1 VKVVHRGRGKGRR
14 TVICKDL
21 ELSRPTI
28 LRHLKRR
35 WGIEVMF
42 KLLKEQFG
50 VGDCRCRGPQSLAR
64 WVELVLLAYVLA
76 GLTRWGK
83 QLRGE
88 EPRWGAVR
96 QSWGWTLIQTVEG
109 GAGVARYSR
118 AVASLG
124 LPVPLSNLRPQVRAG
139 GHLDSV
145 KDL

>member
-1 VKVVHRGRGKGRR
+1 VKVLHRGRGKGRC
-14 TVICKDL
+14 TVICTDL
-21 ELSRPTI
+21 SLGRGQI

-42 KLLKEQFG
+42 KLLKEQF
-50 VGDCRCRGPQSLAR
+50 VLGDCRCRGAQSLPR

-83 QLRGE
+83 QLLGE
-88 EPRWGAVR
+88 QTRWGEVR
-96 QSWGWTLIQTVEG
+96 QSWGWSLISLAEEVRGWLATLWRLLLWGFQT
-109 GAGVARYSR
+109 
-118 AVASLG
+118 
-124 LPVPLSNLRPQVRAG
+124 LSSVFIPQLAG